1 MNESYR
7 LGEQSIIAHLQRLAN
22 GTSTAELDVAALP
35 TELRSIGEQLQKTLA
50 VLQQERQLLERSAY
64 VDSLTNLG
72 NRGGLDRHVDQ
83 LWLKGTPFT
92 CAYIDID
99 HLKHC
104 NDKFGHAEGNRYI
117 LGICRALTE
126 AMEHDEML
134 FRIGGDKYVLVSPT
148 TGEAELEQRL
158 ERTRTDLVEATS
170 DGKAPMIASF
180 SFGCSHVD
188 PLAGDTRRQMTMD
201 ADRKMYRYKLMHR
214 VQQPKEDNAP
224 MRPIADQ
231 LPCNDRVFQAISM
244 SSETRY
250 PFILN
255 LDTGESQWSVNA
267 VRDFGL
273 PSQHPYNSLDMW
285 LARVHP
291 EDRDNV
297 HAELDMVINGT
308 WHFHYMQYRV
318 MDATGA
324 YVLCDCTGY
333 RLDGTDTEPNMYVG
347 MIINR
352 SLADTTDSVTG
363 LGDVHALV
371 NAIGEMRRVPREAG
385 FIAIKIDDI
394 AEVNARFGFDAG
406 DRVLAESAACLM
418 DCSRGK
424 GRLFRSTGPTFVAL
438 FDELGPEAIDE
449 IASDIERF
457 LGSPV
462 LIGSLEYQ
470 PPIRVATLHLD
481 AVDRQPVSILNE
493 LKALL
498 GKAVQVPGTKLD

>member
-7 LGEQSIIAHLQRLAN
+7 MGEQSIIAHLQRLAN
-22 GTSTAELDVAALP
+22 GASTAELDVDALP
-35 TELRSIGEQLQKTLA
+35 TELRAVGEQLQKTLA

-64 VDSLTNLG
+64 IDSLTNLG
-72 NRGGLDRHVDQ
+72 NRGGLDRHVNQ
-83 LWLKGTPFT
+83 LWRKGVPFT

-99 HLKHC
+99 RLKHC

-117 LGICRALTE
+117 LGICHALTE
-126 AMEHDEML
+126 TMEHDDLL
-134 FRIGGDKYVLVSPT
+134 FRIGGDEFVLVSPT

-188 PLAGDTRRQMTMD
+188 PLAGDSRRQMTMD

-267 VRDFGL
+267 VRDFDL
-273 PSQHPYNSLDMW
+273 PSQHPFNSVDMW

-291 EDRDNV
+291 EDCDNV
-297 HAELDMVINGT
+297 RAELDMVINGT

-318 MDATGA
+318 MDATGK

-347 MIINR
+347 TIINR

-385 FIAIKIDDI
+385 FIAIKVDDI

-438 FDELGPEAIDE
+438 FDDLDPEETNAIAE
-449 IASDIERF
+449 EIERF

-498 GKAVQVPGTKLD
+498 KEAPQVPGTKLD

>member
-22 GTSTAELDVAALP
+22 GASTAELDVAALP
-35 TELRSIGEQLQKTLA
+35 TELRAVGEQLQKTLA

-64 VDSLTNLG
+64 IDSLTNLG
-72 NRGGLDRHVDQ
+72 NRGGLDHHVDQ

-117 LGICRALTE
+117 LGICHALTE
-126 AMEHDEML
+126 TMEHDDLL
-134 FRIGGDKYVLVSPT
+134 FRIGGDEFVLVSPT

-180 SFGCSHVD
+180 SFGCSRVD
-188 PLAGDTRRQMTMD
+188 PLAGDSRRQMTMD

-214 VQQPKEDNAP
+214 VQQPKDNDVSQH
-224 MRPIADQ
+224 PIVDQ

-267 VRDFGL
+267 VRDFDL
-273 PSQHPYNSLDMW
+273 PSQHPFNSVDMW

-291 EDRDNV
+291 EDCDNV
-297 HAELDMVINGT
+297 RAELDMVINGT

-318 MDATGA
+318 MDATGK

-347 MIINR
+347 TIINR

-385 FIAIKIDDI
+385 FIAIKVDDI

-438 FDELGPEAIDE
+438 FDDLDPEETNAIAE
-449 IASDIERF
+449 EIERF

-498 GKAVQVPGTKLD
+498 KEASQVPGTKLD

>member
-7 LGEQSIIAHLQRLAN
+7 MGEQSIIAHLQRLAN
-22 GTSTAELDVAALP
+22 GASTAELDVDALP
-35 TELRSIGEQLQKTLA
+35 TELRAVGEQLQKTLA

-64 VDSLTNLG
+64 IDSLTNLG
-72 NRGGLDRHVDQ
+72 NRGGLDRHVNQ

-126 AMEHDEML
+126 TMEHDEML
-134 FRIGGDKYVLVSPT
+134 FRIGGDEFVLVSPT

-188 PLAGDTRRQMTMD
+188 PLAGDSRRQMTMD

-214 VQQPKEDNAP
+214 VQQPKDNDVP
-224 MRPIADQ
+224 QHPIVDQ

-267 VRDFGL
+267 VRDFDL
-273 PSQHPYNSLDMW
+273 PSQHPFNSVDMW

-297 HAELDMVINGT
+297 RAELDMVINGT

-324 YVLCDCTGY
+324 YALCGCTGY

-347 MIINR
+347 IIINR

-371 NAIGEMRRVPREAG
+371 SAIGEMRRVAREAG
-385 FIAIKIDDI
+385 LMPLRLTISPRSTPALALMRATACSPKAQPASWIVR
-394 AEVNARFGFDAG
+394 AAR
-406 DRVLAESAACLM
+406 AACSAQRGQRSWHSSMSSAPRQSTRSQATSNGSWVLP
-418 DCSRGK
+418 CSSA
-424 GRLFRSTGPTFVAL
+424 RLNISRPFAWPRSIWTL
-438 FDELGPEAIDE
+438 SID
-449 IASDIERF
+449 
-457 LGSPV
+457 SPF
-462 LIGSLEYQ
+462 
-470 PPIRVATLHLD
+470 PF
-481 AVDRQPVSILNE
+481 
-493 LKALL
+493 
-498 GKAVQVPGTKLD
+498 

>member
-134 FRIGGDKYVLVSPT
+134 FRIGGDEFVLVSPT

-406 DRVLAESAACLM
+406 GRVLAESAACLM

-498 GKAVQVPGTKLD
+498 KEAVQVPGTKLD

>member
-22 GTSTAELDVAALP
+22 GASTAELDVAALP
-35 TELRSIGEQLQKTLA
+35 TELRAVGEQLQKTLA

-64 VDSLTNLG
+64 IDSLTNLG
-72 NRGGLDRHVDQ
+72 NRGGLDHHVDQ

-134 FRIGGDKYVLVSPT
+134 FRIGGDEFVLVSPT

-214 VQQPKEDNAP
+214 VQQPKDNDVP
-224 MRPIADQ
+224 QHPIVDQ

-267 VRDFGL
+267 VRDFDL
-273 PSQHPYNSLDMW
+273 PSQHPFNSVDMW

-291 EDRDNV
+291 EDCDNV
-297 HAELDMVINGT
+297 RAELDMVINGT

-318 MDATGA
+318 MDATGK

-347 MIINR
+347 TIINR

-385 FIAIKIDDI
+385 FIAIKVDDI

-424 GRLFRSTGPTFVAL
+424 GRLFRSTGPMFVAL
-438 FDELGPEAIDE
+438 FDEFDPEETDAIAE
-449 IASDIERF
+449 EIERF

-462 LIGSLEYQ
+462 LFGSFEYQ
-470 PPIRVATLHLD
+470 PPLRVATLHLD

-498 GKAVQVPGTKLD
+498 EEAPQVPGTKLD